1 MTDTAPSPTRDT
13 QYYARTTTGN
23 TPQFIDLQRPY
34 SNFDF
39 VDNEFQGLPSLRRIM
54 SQVRQHGGRTMVSE
68 EIQRSE
74 DLQQENEDI
83 RLRYPDFK
91 PIKTVRLSFYKKN
104 FSTQRGL
111 ANAGDSFLG
120 YVIIRQMDIPNM
132 DRKTYIFESV
142 LRPSQP
148 ITKFIRGDQEWIC
161 SIGGCDF
168 RAKGYLYAQ
177 QNGITNVCAHVA
189 LRTAVRRFRQD
200 DMTYREMNNLIGVDH
215 VNKKVGDGSGL
226 STQDMIKVLE
236 SAGARCMVVDY
247 TTPGGDKDK
256 IPFQKILYGSIESG
270 FPAIVVFQ
278 MADEPSICHAI
289 PVFGHTF
296 DEDTWVYRAESSYFR
311 VGPQTLYIP
320 SESWVSTYIAH
331 DDNWGSNF
339 RIPRG
344 YLHTRRYCD
353 GVASDAKICLMDI
366 GCVVY
371 VIGTRPQEVEMD
383 PLQAEAIG
391 VDYLFSMLPQ
401 LPDLEHAW
409 NNRLLEY
416 SNNNQLVIRPILVK
430 CRDYKEH
437 LKKIR
442 DWDKNKSKVSIV
454 IDDDWWL
461 WLVELSV
468 PELFP
473 ANRRKVGEV
482 VLRAEHK
489 PTCFR
494 DFKNLLFARIPG
506 FFALYIGGGA
516 ENPRYEFI
524 PSDLKS
530 HVELYGC
537 EEKR

>member
-1 MTDTAPSPTRDT
+1 
-13 QYYARTTTGN
+13 
-23 TPQFIDLQRPY
+23 
-34 SNFDF
+34 
-39 VDNEFQGLPSLRRIM
+39 
-54 SQVRQHGGRTMVSE
+54 MVWE
-68 EIQRSE
+68 EIQDSE
-74 DLQQENEDI
+74 DLKQENEDI
-83 RLRYPDFK
+83 RLKHPDFK
-91 PIKTVRLSFYKKN
+91 PVRTVRLSLYKKDL
-104 FSTQRGL
+104 STQKGL
-111 ANAGDSFLG
+111 ASAGDSFLG
-120 YVIIRQMDIPNM
+120 YVIIRQIDNPK
-132 DRKTYIFESV
+132 KTWIFESV
-142 LRPSQP
+142 LKPNQP
-148 ITKFIRGDQEWIC
+148 IDNFIIKGDQEWIC

-168 RAKGYLYAQ
+168 RVKGYLYAQ

-189 LRTAVRRFRQD
+189 LRSAVHRFRQD
-200 DMTYREMNNLIGVDH
+200 DMTYREMNNFIGVDH
-215 VNKKVGDGSGL
+215 VNKKVGDKSGL

-236 SAGARCMVVDY
+236 SAGARCMAVDY
-247 TTPGGDKDK
+247 TTSGGDKDK

-278 MADEPSICHAI
+278 MADEPSICHAV

-296 DEDTWVYRAESSYFR
+296 DKDAWVYRAEASYFR

-353 GVASDAKICLMDI
+353 QITSDAKNCLMDI

-391 VDYLFSMLPQ
+391 VDYLFSMLPK

-409 NNRLLEY
+409 NRRLLEY
-416 SNNNQLVIRPILVK
+416 SNNNQLVLRPILVK
-430 CRDYKEH
+430 CRDYKKH

-442 DWDKNKSKVSIV
+442 DWDKNKSKVSIG

-461 WLVELSV
+461 WVVELSV

-473 ANRRKVGEV
+473 ANQRKVGEV

-506 FFALYIGGGA
+506 FFALYVGGGA
-516 ENPRYEFI
+516 ENPSYEFI

-537 EEKR
+537 EENR